1 MSNSI
6 IKLLYTQLSLEEFNF
21 HIWRAN
27 IKEIIKGT
35 VCDPA
40 VPPNVDHGQRFGG
53 EQNADRVTFVEYKD
67 KYGPGGGPYGGWG
80 ADDKRKPPGRRP

>member
-6 IKLLYTQLSLEEFNF
+6 IKLLYTRLDLNEFNF

-27 IKEIIKGT
+27 IKEVIKGT

-40 VPPNVDHGQRFGG
+40 VKANVDADQRFGEG
-53 EQNADRVTFVEYKD
+53 GDGDRVTFIEHKD

-80 ADDKRKPPGRRP
+80 QGEQMRPGRRP

>member
-35 VCDPA
+35 VCDPS
-40 VPPNVDHGQRFGG
+40 VPANIDHVQRFGEESNG
-53 EQNADRVTFVEYKD
+53 DDRVTFVEYKD

-80 ADDKRKPPGRRP
+80 SEDKRKPARKP